1 MVWFPC
7 DILALFTFQGRCTW
21 FNPVQKAEDEFE
33 DEEEDEEEKEQL
45 EEPEP
50 ETGPSLLTSI
60 EQDTREPIYLPS
72 TRRKAVLYHI
82 YDVTDI
88 VNIMYCV

>member
-1 MVWFPC
+1 MPC
-7 DILALFTFQGRCTW
+7 DIIALFAFQGRCTW
-21 FNPVQKAEDEFE
+21 FNPIQKAEDEFE

-60 EQDTREPIYLPS
+60 EQDTREPKYLPS
-72 TRRKAVLYHI
+72 TYKEQSCTISYH
-82 YDVTDI
+82 VTDT
-88 VNIMYCV
+88 VNITYCV